1 MVENLFINMFVNS
14 VWFIGGLFV
23 STVVW
28 FFVLRNNKKRF
39 NEWMSGTEQYLYD
52 ALMKMDGLGE
62 DGAAKIDELFS
73 KFKSIKK

>member
-1 MVENLFINMFVNS
+1 MLEQFFAHMFVNG
-14 VWFIGGLFV
+14 VWFVGGLVV

-52 ALMKMDGLGE
+52 ALMKMDEIGE
-62 DGAAKIDELFS
+62 DATAKIDELFA
-73 KFKSIKK
+73 KFKEIKK